1 VLKNRLGFALACFLV
16 VALAAPAVAIGSVL
30 NTPAASGAGSEPAGA
45 TDHSLVVRDF
55 GLRLAADV
63 AAPAPLVMIGGRYW
77 LTDRFGLDVALGF
90 RIHKLEE
97 LKGDPE
103 VGTQFN
109 IGLGAG
115 VPILISQFKHI
126 CFYIE
131 PGIDFEFWHVGK
143 DNNQW
148 GIGVQGLF
156 VGELSFGWIGVPRLA
171 MTAGLGLALRV
182 FNDGKRNDFTF
193 NTANSGVLGNL
204 LTANAGVI

>member
-1 VLKNRLGFALACFLV
+1 F
-16 VALAAPAVAIGSVL
+16 
-30 NTPAASGAGSEPAGA
+30 SEPAGA

-77 LTDRFGLDVALGF
+77 LTDRFGIDPAIGF
-90 RIHKLEE
+90 RVQKTE
-97 LKGDPE
+97 DVPM
-103 VGTQFN
+103 QFN
-109 IGLGAG
+109 IGLGIG

-131 PGIDFEFWHVGK
+131 PALDFEFWHAPEK
-143 DNNQW
+143 NNQW
-148 GIGVQGLF
+148 AIGLQGLF

-182 FNDGKRNDFTF
+182 FNNGSVNDFTLG
-193 NTANSGVLGNL
+193 TATAGVLGNL
-204 LTANAGVI
+204 LTANAGVIYYF